1 MEEITLKFI
10 DYSEE
15 EADTFME
22 EFIRPIQR
30 CGGADHHPVR
40 TLWLTDS

>member
-1 MEEITLKFI
+1 MEEITVKFI

-15 EADTFME
+15 EADNFME

-30 CGGADHHPVR
+30 CGGG
-40 TLWLTDS
+40 